1 MEKQMYPSKREIE
14 KRKAII
20 KKRIKALSEEKCQI
34 EKALK
39 RLYSEEWLL
48 DVLSEFINSKEN

>member
-1 MEKQMYPSKREIE
+1 MYPSKREIE

-20 KKRIKALSEEKCQI
+20 KKRIKALSEEKCRI